1 MVLVDDV
8 LFTGRTIRA
17 AMDAMMDHGRPACI
31 QLAVLI
37 DRGHRELPIRAD
49 FVGRNV
55 PTSIKENVAVLFD
68 DSESTSRGYAGKI
81 AKGGAMEFKHKDIIA
96 LRDLTKEE
104 MELLLSTAESMRE
117 INSRD
122 IKKVP
127 TLRGKTIINLFYE
140 ASTRTRTSF
149 EIAGKRLSADT
160 VNITT
165 STSSTTKG
173 ETLADTALNLL
184 AMKPDIIVMRHAVSG
199 SHYFLSAKMPGCSII
214 NAGDGTHEHPSQGL
228 LDMLTIKDRF
238 GRLDGLK
245 VAIVGDITHSR
256 VARSNIQGLTKMG
269 SARVPG
275 RPADHDAAGCRTT
288 GQCHGLRHHAGGDPG
303 RRRGHDA
310 AHPAGAPGQDPDAQ
324 CPRILALLRPQPA
337 EPQAGQAGCHGHAPR
352 PDQPRSGDVLLC
364 GRRRPVAHPQA
375 GGERCGGTDGDAL
388 PRLRRRT
395 RVMKRP
401 LFRQLGVSLRD
412 HLCDVALLRLRAIP
426 RQP

>member
-1 MVLVDDV
+1 M
-8 LFTGRTIRA
+8 A
-17 AMDAMMDHGRPACI
+17 
-31 QLAVLI
+31 
-37 DRGHRELPIRAD
+37 
-49 FVGRNV
+49 
-55 PTSIKENVAVLFD
+55 
-68 DSESTSRGYAGKI
+68 
-81 AKGGAMEFKHKDIIA
+81 EFKHKDIIA

-117 INSRD
+117 INNRD
-122 IKKVP
+122 IKNVP

-165 STSSTTKG
+165 ASSSTTKG

-184 AMKPDIIVMRHAVSG
+184 AMKPDIIVMRHSVSG

-269 SARVPG
+269 SSVFLAGPPTMVPPGAERLGNVTVCATMQEAIQDADVVMMLRIQQERQGKTLMPNAREYS
-275 RPADHDAAGCRTT
+275 RYF
-288 GQCHGLRHHAGGDPG
+288 GLNPQNLKLAK
-303 RRRGHDA
+303 
-310 AHPAGAPGQDPDAQ
+310 PDAMVMHPGPINRGVEMSSYVVDGNQ
-324 CPRILALLRPQPA
+324 SHILKQV
-337 EPQAGQAGCHGHAPR
+337 ENG
-352 PDQPRSGDVLLC
+352 
-364 GRRRPVAHPQA
+364 VAVRMAMLYHVC
-375 GGERCGGTDGDAL
+375 GGEL
-388 PRLRRRT
+388 E
-395 RVMKRP
+395 
-401 LFRQLGVSLRD
+401 
-412 HLCDVALLRLRAIP
+412 
-426 RQP
+426 